1 MLNIIMLIVIVLSV
15 AFIYYYAE
23 CHNAECHYAE
33 CRGATEG
40 ADCTEPSPSVSI
52 SWMGLYFRLW
62 PILG

>member
-23 CHNAECHYAE
+23 CHYAE

-40 ADCTEPSPSVSI
+40 NDCTEPSPSVSI
-52 SWMGLYFRLW
+52 SWMGLYFRLSNLR
-62 PILG
+62 LGLLT